1 MIAFLVMDRTI
12 LHMDLDSFFVSV
24 ERLKD
29 PSLIGVPLVIG
40 GTSHRG
46 VVSSCSYEARKFGIH
61 SAMPSRQAH
70 KLCPHAVFMRGDMSE
85 YSKYSRM
92 VTEII
97 KEEAPLFEKSSIDEF
112 YIDLTGMDRFFGS
125 YKWATALRQRIM
137 KETGLPIS
145 FGLSTSKMVAKVA
158 TGEAKPNGQLMV
170 PKGTEKDFL
179 APMPVSKIPFIGTSA
194 CEKLLRLKV
203 KTVGQLADADEELL
217 FKVFGKLGPSMKRR
231 ANGIDHSLVTPTHE
245 AKSISVERTFHKD
258 RDDVAQLKQLISA
271 MVEKVA
277 FELRDDR
284 KLASCVAVKVRY
296 TDFTTVSK
304 QVTIDHTA
312 SDHVFRQHALE
323 LFDKVYDTSRKLRLV
338 GVRLSHFVDG
348 HHQIDMFN
356 DKPEVVQLYKA
367 LDHIKRTHGHEKIAR
382 ASGWG
387 SMSSKPV
394 VNSFAKE

>member
-1 MIAFLVMDRTI
+1 M
-12 LHMDLDSFFVSV
+12 
-24 ERLKD
+24 
-29 PSLIGVPLVIG
+29 
-40 GTSHRG
+40 
-46 VVSSCSYEARKFGIH
+46 
-61 SAMPSRQAH
+61 
-70 KLCPHAVFMRGDMSE
+70 
-85 YSKYSRM
+85 
-92 VTEII
+92 
-97 KEEAPLFEKSSIDEF
+97 
-112 YIDLTGMDRFFGS
+112 
-125 YKWATALRQRIM
+125 
-137 KETGLPIS
+137 
-145 FGLSTSKMVAKVA
+145 
-158 TGEAKPNGQLMV
+158 
-170 PKGTEKDFL
+170 
-179 APMPVSKIPFIGTSA
+179 
-194 CEKLLRLKV
+194 
-203 KTVGQLADADEELL
+203 

-245 AKSISVERTFHKD
+245 AKSISVERTFNKD
-258 RDDVAQLKQLISA
+258 RSDVPQLKQLISA

-323 LFDKVYDTSRKLRLV
+323 LFDKVYDTNRKLRLI